1 MHKSQISNQNYRVKT
16 PFFSWW
22 NYWAF
27 CAFCNNFENTWRIKS
42 YSECK
47 CISLNYTKSIIVLGC
62 LPTSHGSLPL
72 LIVSYGSRHNWIRW
86 SYTIID
92 CLLLLK
98 IFNKITSTSS
108 HPIHPDLRGSPSHK
122 DFSHLN
128 VTWNL
133 FLCLQSSYH
142 ISWSDPI
149 IVFKLIDSFV
159 IEIEDADNIYGVIGV
174 NDDDNSIDYGV
185 IALAALCVSTN
196 LFISQGTGRA
206 PTPAK
211 RDFASNMALTSV
223 DQSSLVVLHL
233 RQKRNFHFLCL
244 CSAIQNL
251 SANKP
256 SKKKNHKKLGKGDS
270 SW

>member
-47 CISLNYTKSIIVLGC
+47 CISLNYTKSIIVWGC

-108 HPIHPDLRGSPSHK
+108 HPIHQDLRASPSHRG
-122 DFSHLN
+122 FSYSN
-128 VTWNL
+128 VTWIL

-149 IVFKLIDSFV
+149 IVFKLVDSSV
-159 IEIEDADNIYGVIGV
+159 VEIKGVDNIWYIWC
-174 NDDDNSIDYGV
+174 YW
-185 IALAALCVSTN
+185 C
-196 LFISQGTGRA
+196 Q
-206 PTPAK
+206 
-211 RDFASNMALTSV
+211 
-223 DQSSLVVLHL
+223 
-233 RQKRNFHFLCL
+233 
-244 CSAIQNL
+244 
-251 SANKP
+251 
-256 SKKKNHKKLGKGDS
+256 
-270 SW
+270 WWW